1 MRTRFRL
8 VAVPLLLA
16 LVLAGRGAATA
27 SAQTQSPPVV
37 ASGGSAQ
44 GSAPAPPSA
53 ATQTLP
59 DQQTDV
65 FDVARRIL
73 GKTPPDPASAP
84 AWDYRKLMLAILP
97 TVGYKP
103 STGFTIGATS
113 NLAKFFG
120 DPKTTTIS
128 SAVIGFSVSAKK
140 QTSLTLRFGAS
151 GKDNRWRLDG
161 DNRFQWTSQDSYGL
175 GTDTAPADAV
185 NTKFTY
191 IRIYDTAWYEL
202 RKRVYAGAGFH
213 YGAHLDVR
221 PGVEGDPAWEDS
233 TYVSYSTENG
243 FDLDGQSSTGF
254 SLNLMLDTRDSP
266 INAYRGWLA
275 SVTYRPFVRSHLGGD
290 SDWQETSFDVRSYV
304 GVTKDGRQRLAFW
317 VYGDFVA
324 SGVAPYFDLPA
335 LGMDTYGRSGRGY
348 TEGRFRGERL
358 MYGELEYRATLTRNG
373 LLGMVAFVNTVTLAN
388 TQTDEKLFDSFAPA
402 GGIGLRLQFN
412 KRSRTNLCIDY
423 GWGRQSSKGLY
434 LGLQEAF

>member
-1 MRTRFRL
+1 MGYRFRL
-8 VAVPLLLA
+8 VVALLLA
-16 LVLAGRGAATA
+16 LAMAGSGAATA
-27 SAQTQSPPVV
+27 SAQTQLPP
-37 ASGGSAQ
+37 AGGSGAPAQ
-44 GSAPAPPSA
+44 GSAPTPAGA
-53 ATQTLP
+53 ATQTPP

-65 FDVARRIL
+65 FDVARRIR
-73 GKTPPDPASAP
+73 GKTPPDPATTP
-84 AWDYRKLMLAILP
+84 AWDHRKLMLAILP

-113 NLAKFFG
+113 NLAKYFG

-161 DNRFQWTSQDSYGL
+161 DNRLQWTSQDSYGL
-175 GTDTAPADAV
+175 GTDTAPSDGV

-202 RKRVYAGAGFH
+202 RESVYAGAGFH
-213 YGAHLDVR
+213 YSAHLDVR

-233 TYVSYSTENG
+233 AYVLYSTANG

-275 SVTYRPFVRSHLGGD
+275 SVGYRPFVRSHLGD
-290 SDWQETSFDVRSYV
+290 SSWQETYFDVRSYV
-304 GVTKDGRQRLAFW
+304 GVTKDARQRLAFW

-373 LLGMVAFVNTVTLAN
+373 LLGMVAFVNTVTLSN
-388 TQTDEKLFDSFAPA
+388 TQADEKLFDSFASA
-402 GGIGLRLQFN
+402 GGIGLRLKFN

-423 GWGRQSSKGLY
+423 GWGRQGSKGLY

>member
-16 LVLAGRGAATA
+16 LVLAGRGAETA

-191 IRIYDTAWYEL
+191 IRIYDIAWYEL
-202 RKRVYAGAGFH
+202 RDSVYAGAGFH
-213 YGAHLDVR
+213 FGAHLDVR

-233 TYVSYSTENG
+233 AYVLYSTANG

-275 SVTYRPFVRSHLGGD
+275 SVGYRPFVRSHLGD
-290 SDWQETSFDVRSYV
+290 SSWQETYFDVRSYV
-304 GVTKDGRQRLAFW
+304 GVTKDARQRLAFW

-358 MYGELEYRATLTRNG
+358 MYGELEYRAALTRNG
-373 LLGMVAFVNTVTLAN
+373 LLGMVVFVNTVTLAN
-388 TQTDEKLFDSFAPA
+388 SQTDEKLFDSFAPA
-402 GGIGLRLQFN
+402 GGIGLRLKFN

-423 GWGRQSSKGLY
+423 GWGRQGSKGLY